1 MVLIDSIC
9 LKLFFVLKFTLFS
22 SAGIL
27 IHRVGIMA
35 IESTD
40 IINTSQNEI
49 FGMTE
54 PISLNCATGRDIE
67 EARKMLNF
75 LDSEAPSESEEGLKE
90 RWEALIELEEKVS
103 EWLSTKCNVRPPAS
117 SGDPVYA
124 PCRVLTFGSFRL
136 GIIRPSSDIDTLVLI
151 PSSVSRDRF
160 FSEFISEILA
170 HDQCVSECV
179 PVTDARVPI
188 AKVKY
193 RGIFLDI
200 LVASVPSTSIVV
212 GMESVD
218 DSLIFKVEEKC
229 MKSMNGIRV
238 ADKIIKLVPDP
249 KTFRE
254 ATRLIKYWAQQ
265 RCIYGNSVGY
275 FGGVSWSMAVARVCQ
290 LYPNFCA
297 KQIVERFFY
306 TFSSWSWEE
315 NGPIMLCHPQEVKI
329 PPALIRQGGV
339 AVLSQF
345 KDWNPSKYSS
355 DRFQV
360 MPVITPIFPS
370 HNTTYNVTESQKQ
383 VMTDEIRRGKEL
395 IQLMHLSGGEVGWED
410 LCAPLPFWDLYSEFL
425 ELSIWGKSVD
435 IFSRFKGLV
444 ESRIRSLI
452 RCIEQLEKRIAIRTH
467 PDLFQESS
475 TKGSFFIGIQSEST
489 VDLRPAI
496 DQFITDTLEK
506 GLQATEWSSVDVKR
520 DIRLEIRV
528 TCEPFPVSSSGRSS
542 EEEDNATLGSA
553 KRQRLS
559 EEMDDAMNS

>member
-1 MVLIDSIC
+1 MAVQSGENIEPIVQES
-9 LKLFFVLKFTLFS
+9 F
-22 SAGIL
+22 GI
-27 IHRVGIMA
+27 
-35 IESTD
+35 
-40 IINTSQNEI
+40 
-49 FGMTE
+49 TE
-54 PISLNCATGRDIE
+54 PISLSCASARDLE
-67 EARKMLNF
+67 ETRKMINF
-75 LDSEAPSESEEGLKE
+75 LDSVAPSESDEGLQE

-103 EWLSTKCNVRPPAS
+103 DWLSTRCKIQVPPKQ
-117 SGDPVYA
+117 GDTSYSL
-124 PCRVLTFGSFRL
+124 CRVLTFGSFRL

-151 PSSVSRDRF
+151 PSQVSRDRF
-160 FSEFISEILA
+160 FSEFISEVLA
-170 HDQCVSECV
+170 NDPCVSECL

-200 LVASVPSTSIVV
+200 LVASVPPTSIVA

-238 ADKIIKLVPDP
+238 ADKIITLVPDP

-254 ATRLIKYWAQQ
+254 ATRMIKYWAQQ
-265 RCIYGNSVGY
+265 RCLYGNSVGY

-290 LYPNFCA
+290 LYVNFCA

-306 TFSSWSWEE
+306 TYSSWSWEE
-315 NGPIMLCHPQEVKI
+315 NGPIILCHPQELKI
-329 PPALIRQGGV
+329 PPSLIRQGGV

-383 VMTDEIRRGKEL
+383 VMIDEIKRGKEL
-395 IQLMHLSGGEVGWED
+395 IQLIHLSGGEVTWND
-410 LCAPLPFWDLYSEFL
+410 LCSPLPFWELYNEYL
-425 ELSIWGKSVD
+425 ELNVWGKTTE
-435 IFSRFKGLV
+435 IFSKFKGLV
-444 ESRIRSLI
+444 ESRVRALI
-452 RCIEQLEKRIAIRTH
+452 RCIEQLDKRIQLRPH
-467 PDLFQESS
+467 PDMFLQSPEQ
-475 TKGSFFIGIQSEST
+475 GSFYIGIQAEVS

-496 DQFITDTLEK
+496 DQFISETLQK
-506 GLQATEWSSVDVKR
+506 GIQAPEWVGVDPKTQ
-520 DIRLEIRV
+520 IRLEIRV
-528 TCEPFPVSSSGRSS
+528 TSEVPKGSSSS
-542 EEEDNATLGSA
+542 EEEDDQPSE

-559 EEMDDAMNS
+559 EEMDDAMNSA

>member
-1 MVLIDSIC
+1 MAVPVADMSD
-9 LKLFFVLKFTLFS
+9 VS
-22 SAGIL
+22 S
-27 IHRVGIMA
+27 V
-35 IESTD
+35 
-40 IINTSQNEI
+40 EI
-49 FGMTE
+49 FGTTE
-54 PISLNCATGRDIE
+54 PISVSCSTSRDAE
-67 EARKMLNF
+67 ETRKMLTF
-75 LDSEAPSESEEGLKE
+75 LDSVAPAESDEGLHE
-90 RWEALIELEEKVS
+90 RWDALIELEEKVS
-103 EWLSTKCNVRPPAS
+103 NWLSTRCNIKVPPS
-117 SGDPVYA
+117 QGNVSYTL
-124 PCRVLTFGSFRL
+124 CRVLTFGSFRL

-160 FSEFISEILA
+160 FSEFITQVLA
-170 HDQCVSECV
+170 TEPCVSECL

-200 LVASVPSTSIVV
+200 LVACVPATSIVN

-218 DSLIFKVEEKC
+218 DSLIFKVDEKC

-238 ADKIIKLVPDP
+238 ADKILKLVPDP

-254 ATRLIKYWAQQ
+254 AARMIKYWAQQ

-290 LYPNFCA
+290 LYPNFSA

-306 TFSSWSWEE
+306 TFASWSWED
-315 NGPIMLCHPQEVKI
+315 NGPVMLCHPQEVKI

-345 KDWNPSKYSS
+345 KDWNPSKYAS

-370 HNTTYNVTESQKQ
+370 HNTTYNVTEIQKTI
-383 VMTDEIRRGKEL
+383 MTDEIRRGKEL
-395 IQLMHLSGGEVGWED
+395 VQLMHLSGGEVGWAD

-425 ELSIWGKSVD
+425 ELKIFGQSPEF
-435 IFSRFKGLV
+435 FSRFKGLV

-452 RCIEQLEKRIAIRTH
+452 RCLETVDPHMIVRPH
-467 PDLFQESS
+467 PDLFEENDHS
-475 TKGSFFIGIQSEST
+475 GSFFLGIWVAEK

-496 DQFITDTLEK
+496 EQFISETLEK
-506 GLQATEWSSVDVKR
+506 GMQGPEWAGQDIASVVRLDVR
-520 DIRLEIRV
+520 VRLKSGEI
-528 TCEPFPVSSSGRSS
+528 
-542 EEEDNATLGSA
+542 N
-553 KRQRLS
+553 
-559 EEMDDAMNS
+559 DAFNS